1 MNTLF
6 EKYKWLKYAIGAFII
21 ALGILIIILA
31 SIGTNTLQEVITIVL
46 ASASMLIGIVL
57 IVVALLSESHK
68 GFTLTLV
75 IGSAA
80 ITAGIVLLIDVFAL
94 HHYFDNK
101 LLVYLISI
109 FTLVFGVASIIKG
122 ISLIVFKEK
131 RSLIVLL
138 FGVGTLAL
146 VGGILGIVFCPDL
159 VKAAYIVLG
168 VLILVAGI
176 LLIIFSAIGTK
187 KRD

>member
-1 MNTLF
+1 MNSLF
-6 EKYKWLKYAIGAFII
+6 EKYKWLKYVIGSFII
-21 ALGILIIILA
+21 ALGVLVIILA
-31 SIGTNTLQEVITIVL
+31 SVGSGAVKTAITIVMAIAAMVTGL
-46 ASASMLIGIVL
+46 VFLL
-57 IVVALLSESHK
+57 LALLSESHK
-68 GFTLTLV
+68 GFTTTLLFGA
-75 IGSAA
+75 IGLA
-80 ITAGIVLLIDVFAL
+80 AGIVLLIDVFAL
-94 HHYFDNK
+94 HHYFDNR